1 MRDWARSQFGYN
13 EMVGPK
19 CHVFLQSLSLNNQ
32 TETEHQLCCVGQNRQ
47 ETPVETQLH
56 RLFLC
61 SGAETRIVPWPT
73 STFFV
78 EFHMRLVASFVKD
91 AVVRKDDAKSY
102 VEKSRRVV
110 DTEIL
115 SLII

>member
-1 MRDWARSQFGYN
+1 MANFN
-13 EMVGPK
+13 
-19 CHVFLQSLSLNNQ
+19 
-32 TETEHQLCCVGQNRQ
+32 
-47 ETPVETQLH
+47 
-56 RLFLC
+56 
-61 SGAETRIVPWPT
+61 I
-73 STFFV
+73 FFV

-115 SLII
+115 SLIILGVLLLLL